1 MYSYKVRYTY
11 EYSYGDCRT
20 GNIVLYGC
28 TLLST
33 VPYTVRYTYR
43 TKGLLYPGRRNLKEL
58 IHKCYLFL
66 HVLRVRTCS
75 VAVPSVCHAFAVCH
89 KMWPYR
95 RDFDA
100 ANLSKK
106 FKCKNEPC
114 RTIFRG

>member
-1 MYSYKVRYTY
+1 MKCAVCDGHLYGKEMGAGSSIAVVAALATVSMCLQHYLSIYLCIY
-11 EYSYGDCRT
+11 EYSYEPHVITTASQMLFVPTPTSRPH
-20 GNIVLYGC
+20 
-28 TLLST
+28 LLFC
-33 VPYTVRYTYR
+33 
-43 TKGLLYPGRRNLKEL
+43 L
-58 IHKCYLFL
+58 
-66 HVLRVRTCS
+66 
-75 VAVPSVCHAFAVCH
+75 SVCHAFAVCH

>member
-1 MYSYKVRYTY
+1 MLLPVGPPSY
-11 EYSYGDCRT
+11 
-20 GNIVLYGC
+20 I
-28 TLLST
+28 
-33 VPYTVRYTYR
+33 VPYRPVNSYTDFAR
-43 TKGLLYPGRRNLKEL
+43 RLLFCGLLFR
-58 IHKCYLFL
+58 
-66 HVLRVRTCS
+66 
-75 VAVPSVCHAFAVCH
+75 PSVCHAFAVCH

>member
-1 MYSYKVRYTY
+1 MVTNAICSYTSSAR
-11 EYSYGDCRT
+11 
-20 GNIVLYGC
+20 
-28 TLLST
+28 
-33 VPYTVRYTYR
+33 
-43 TKGLLYPGRRNLKEL
+43 
-58 IHKCYLFL
+58 LF
-66 HVLRVRTCS
+66 RTCS
-75 VAVPSVCHAFAVCH
+75 VACCSVCHAFAVCH

>member
-1 MYSYKVRYTY
+1 MFGTVLVQ
-11 EYSYGDCRT
+11 YGTRFYFLALQYGTRTRT
-20 GNIVLYGC
+20 G
-28 TLLST
+28 T
-33 VPYTVRYTYR
+33 VQS
-43 TKGLLYPGRRNLKEL
+43 GNQNG
-58 IHKCYLFL
+58 HKCYLFL
-66 HVLRVRTCS
+66 HVLRVRTCC
-75 VAVPSVCHAFAVCH
+75 SVCHAFAVCH

>member
-1 MYSYKVRYTY
+1 MLNNIKATYHPASRTPTQEQARNSY
-11 EYSYGDCRT
+11 
-20 GNIVLYGC
+20 N
-28 TLLST
+28 
-33 VPYTVRYTYR
+33 
-43 TKGLLYPGRRNLKEL
+43 
-58 IHKCYLFL
+58 KCYLFL
-66 HVLRVRTCS
+66 HRLRAPPVPHLFC
-75 VAVPSVCHAFAVCH
+75 PSVCQAFAVCH